1 MDIPAQLASQYLAVR
16 RRSEQLCAPLAV
28 DDYQVQAEIEASPP
42 KWHLAHVSWFFETFL
57 LHPFHPGYAA
67 FHPSFGY
74 LFNSYYEQVGSFHP
88 RDRRHVLSRPTVEE
102 VYRYRAHVDEHVLA
116 LIGQC
121 PEDIRPELSRRL
133 ILGLHHEQQH
143 QELLLMDI
151 KRNFDANPLLPAYTT
166 PAALAGTE
174 SSAPFRWLDF
184 PGGLHEIGHQGD
196 GFCFDNETPR
206 HKVYLEDYRLGS
218 RLTTNGEYLEF
229 IDAGGY
235 GDARW
240 WLSDGWRTIQK
251 HDWNGPL
258 YWKKIDGAWHE
269 MTLGGC
275 RPLRLAEPVCHVS
288 YYEADAFARWRGAR
302 LPLEAEFEVATAAL
316 PVEGN
321 FAESGLFHPQATS
334 SEDEPQWFGDLWEW
348 TQSPYTPYP
357 RFRPLEG
364 ALGEYNGKFMANQFV
379 LRGGCC
385 VTPASHMRPTYR
397 NFFYP
402 HERWPF
408 TGIRLATDAY

>member
-1 MDIPAQLASQYLAVR
+1 METPAQLASRYLAVR
-16 RRSEQLCAPLAV
+16 RRTEQLCAPLAV

-57 LHPFHPGYAA
+57 LHPFRPGYAA
-67 FHPSFGY
+67 FHPRFGY

-88 RDRRHVLSRPTVEE
+88 RDRRHVLSRPTVAE

-116 LIGQC
+116 LIEQC

-133 ILGLHHEQQH
+133 VLGLHHEQQH

-151 KRNFDANPLLPAYTT
+151 KRNFDANPLLPAYTAAAT
-166 PAALAGTE
+166 PAGAE
-174 SSAPFRWLDF
+174 SAVPFRWLDF

-229 IDAGGY
+229 IAAGGY

-251 HDWNGPL
+251 HGWNGPL

-269 MTLGGC
+269 MTLSGC
-275 RPLRLAEPVCHVS
+275 RPLRLAQPVCHVS

-302 LPLEAEFEVATAAL
+302 LPLEAEIEVATAAL

-408 TGIRLATDAY
+408 TGIRLAADAY